1 MKMFRFYEIR
11 YLSYGGKVIKLF
23 VAKKSHSI
31 HKRQYYNKI
40 IKLICMLHKM
50 ICYVET
56 TRYF

>member
-11 YLSYGGKVIKLF
+11 YLSGGKVIKLF

-31 HKRQYYNKI
+31 YKRHYYHKI
-40 IKLICMLHKM
+40 IKFIGMFHQV